1 MMSKS
6 DQWVIIIVIAM
17 LLLHLVLWTAGYRA
31 NKLSLF
37 IAAANLVTGSSLIIY
52 WAVKQLQITQHY
64 IELREVVVLGL
75 EVIVVACAVY
85 EITVSQKSNLVKV
98 VQYIFFG
105 IHFTV
110 LIAALI
116 FLLTFKMNKLM

>member
-1 MMSKS
+1 MNKT
-6 DQWVIIIVIAM
+6 DQWVIIIVVAI
-17 LLLHLVLWTAGYRA
+17 LVLHIAVWATGYRI

-37 IAAANLVTGSSLIIY
+37 IAAVNLLAGFSLIMY
-52 WAVKQLQITQHY
+52 WAVKQLRITQHHF
-64 IELREVVVLGL
+64 ELREAVVLGF
-75 EVIVVACAVY
+75 EVIVVACAMY
-85 EITVSQKSNLVKV
+85 EITVSQRSNFLKIM
-98 VQYIFFG
+98 QYIFFG